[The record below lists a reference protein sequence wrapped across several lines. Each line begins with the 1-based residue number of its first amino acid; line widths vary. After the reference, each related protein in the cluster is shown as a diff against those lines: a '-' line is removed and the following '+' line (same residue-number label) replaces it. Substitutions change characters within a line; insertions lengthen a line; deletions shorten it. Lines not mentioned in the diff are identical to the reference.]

1 MTVTFEPAQEE
12 DLNFIRR
19 AWMQDVRDPVELRL
33 GVRNAVLANSTVLV
47 ARPPDT
53 PPDTIAAFLVL
64 GDGLVS
70 WYGVKRPWRHMG
82 YGLACVTHA
91 EVLVAR
97 PVRFARYGTQE
108 QKRWLEK
115 RGWFYTPRAEVLLAG

>member
-1 MTVTFEPAQEE
+1 MTVTFELAKED

-19 AWMQDVRDPVELRL
+19 AWMQDVKDPVDLRL
-33 GVRNAVLANSTVLV
+33 AVRNAVLAHSTVLV

-70 WYGVKRPWRHMG
+70 WYGVKRSWRGLG
-82 YGLACVTHA
+82 YGLACVERA
-91 EVLVAR
+91 EELVTR